1 MMYNDYHFWGMNVV
15 WWFVWI
21 IFLVWVF
28 VLPYE
33 IPGQRSNKDMP
44 LDVLLMRY
52 ASGEISTEEYEERK
66 KIIEK
71 NKK

>member
-1 MMYNDYHFWGMNVV
+1 MYNDYHFWGMNVI

-28 VLPYE
+28 ILPFD
-33 IPGQRSNKDMP
+33 IPGQRSSKDLP

-52 ASGEISTEEYEERK
+52 ASGEISTEEYEKRK
-66 KIIEK
+66 KIIEN